1 MGSAGAPGTFV
12 PDFPQAEFALGQKSG
27 LVARMPSCPT
37 RNLGRTIGI
46 RGVSG
51 SPVGRLLLID
61 VGCAFTILAGWYV
74 FFAAYNR
81 RRGLKALRWIESACG
96 GKGRVVD
103 HRWLGWLSSRL
114 YARLQFP
121 SRSFENAQVTMR
133 FRPRP
138 LPVNWILSRVNKQK
152 ETLTFEA
159 DLGGSPN
166 LRLEVV
172 RHRWCAHSRGVMSGK
187 KKERQW
193 DIYEPG
199 PIVLTTRTHWQ
210 EDPTRELNTL
220 MTVRQQDVLQ
230 VRFRPESP
238 QFSAT
243 ITLDALDDRTAK
255 GFLTTLRELAAGASA
270 HRQ

>member
-1 MGSAGAPGTFV
+1 MGRLVVIDVVCAFV
-12 PDFPQAEFALGQKSG
+12 V
-27 LVARMPSCPT
+27 LVA
-37 RNLGRTIGI
+37 
-46 RGVSG
+46 
-51 SPVGRLLLID
+51 
-61 VGCAFTILAGWYV
+61 WYL

-81 RRGLKALRWIESACG
+81 RRGAQALRWMQEACKD
-96 GKGRVVD
+96 KGRIVD
-103 HRWLGWLSSRL
+103 FRWLSSSRL
-114 YARLQFP
+114 YASLQFA
-121 SRSFENAQVTMR
+121 SRIFENARVTMK

-159 DLGGSPN
+159 DLSGSPN
-166 LRLEVV
+166 LRLDVI
-172 RHRWCAHSRGVMSGK
+172 RHRWCAHSRGVVSHK
-187 KKERQW
+187 KKQRQW

-210 EDPTRELNTL
+210 EDSTPELNTL
-220 MTVRQQDVLQ
+220 MTVRQQDLLQ

-243 ITLDALDDRTAK
+243 IAMDAMDDPRTAA